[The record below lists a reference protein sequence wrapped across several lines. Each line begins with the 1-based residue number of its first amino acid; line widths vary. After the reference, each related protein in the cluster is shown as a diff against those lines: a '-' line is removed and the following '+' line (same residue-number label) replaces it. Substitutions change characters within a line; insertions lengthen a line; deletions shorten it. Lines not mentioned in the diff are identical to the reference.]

1 MARILVIDNDDT
13 VRALWITV
21 LTHEGHEVIPAREG
35 AVGLQQYKQHT
46 PELVVTDLD
55 LPELH
60 GLALIAWLRATHS
73 GARIIAASG
82 NDEALRLAARL
93 GAAITLRKPVG
104 ISALAAAVRWT
115 LRERASTPPAVRFPF
130 P

>member
-13 VRALWITV
+13 VRALWIAV
-21 LTHEGHEVIPAREG
+21 LTPQGHEVIPATGG
-35 AVGLQQYKQHT
+35 AVGLPQYKQHT

-82 NDEALRLAARL
+82 NDEAVRLAARL

-115 LRERASTPPAVRFPF
+115 LRERASTPPAARFPF

>member
-21 LTHEGHEVIPAREG
+21 LTHEGHEVIPATGG
-35 AVGLQQYKQHT
+35 AVGLPQYKQHT

-115 LRERASTPPAVRFPF
+115 LRERASTPPAARFPF